1 MLEIELKAKL
11 GDARAVEA
19 RLSQFMEYEGKIEK
33 NDEYWSIPILSSFIP
48 SVGFRLRLRIE
59 SGKTTVTFKEK
70 TYTHN
75 IEVNKETEFGVLDA
89 DAFRVFLEKMS
100 AKLLYKKR
108 KVGTSWKGE
117 GGIVAELVSVD
128 GLGDYLEVETLREEG
143 GDVDVEAIKK
153 ELMEIVH
160 RCGLTQTDIEA
171 RPYSLLLGIP
181 SY

>member
-1 MLEIELKAKL
+1 MLEIELKARL
-11 GDARAVEA
+11 GDVGMVED

-33 NDEYWSIPILSSFIP
+33 DDEYWSIPITSSFIP
-48 SVGFRLRLRIE
+48 SAGFRLRVRME
-59 SGKTTVTFKEK
+59 PGKATVTFKEK

-89 DAFRVFLEKMS
+89 IAFRVFLEKMS

-128 GLGDYLEVETLREEG
+128 GLGDYLEVETLREESE
-143 GDVDVEAIKK
+143 DVDVEAVKK
-153 ELMEIVH
+153 VLLHVVDK
-160 RCGLTQTDIEA
+160 CGLKLTDIEP
-171 RPYSLLLGIP
+171 RPYSLLLGMP